1 VCYLSLALLK
11 VITNR
16 YLFCFLFILNA
27 ILNNSWILSIAEM
40 QLKIETSCVPVLYDV
55 DPSLHTEKFKHEP
68 GKVYLWKNI
77 SLDLMQEI
85 SKIHS
90 SLRFLYIFLKNM
102 WCFIVFNYHIIKFW
116 HIVCLFDHKNEVPL
130 SFNSN
135 YVLVADVFVPS
146 NTLSSTSR

>member
-1 VCYLSLALLK
+1 L
-11 VITNR
+11 
-16 YLFCFLFILNA
+16 FLFILNA

-90 SLRFLYIFLKNM
+90 SLSFLYIFLKNM
-102 WCFIVFNYHIIKFW
+102 WCFIVLNYHIIKFYTI
-116 HIVCLFDHKNEVPL
+116 HSLLCFIKMYYMITTFSAC
-130 SFNSN
+130 SFLIHNFYMIFMFLWDILMHCCHLQGVNNSH
-135 YVLVADVFVPS
+135 
-146 NTLSSTSR
+146 